1 MIESLY
7 GKYFQKSKSFLYPV
21 LGIKRTANF
30 SPTGTYIAIEGII
43 EAEDCKLICAFKSD
57 PSQGFK
63 LFEESML
70 LGNPLFSK
78 VLNIRDYNLYVFD
91 YHTYAEDWLK
101 FLDGKYS
108 KLSTPLKKAI
118 KVFYG
123 DASTEYKYMESYLYP
138 EKYYEIYARLLNVDR
153 KLLLEVGELCSPY
166 DPEQEQ
172 LKIPVED
179 LAILKKLT

>member
-30 SPTGTYIAIEGII
+30 SPTGTYIAVEGLINP
-43 EAEDCKLICAFKSD
+43 EDCKLICAFKSD

-70 LGNPLFSK
+70 LSNPLFDQ
-78 VLNIRDYNLYVFD
+78 VINIRDYNLYVFD
-91 YHTYAEDWLK
+91 FHTYAEDWLK

-108 KLSTPLKKAI
+108 KLSPPLKKAI

-138 EKYYEIYARLLNVDR
+138 EKYYDVYSKLLGVDR
-153 KLLLEVGELCSPY
+153 ALLLEVGELCSPY
-166 DPEQEQ
+166 DSEQES

-179 LAILKKLT
+179 LAMLKKLS